1 MAIEEDCVP
10 GAQLM
15 ESMRAVGYSLPT
27 ALADIVDNSISALAS
42 SVAIHYSD
50 VADDPYI
57 AILDDGCG
65 MSPIEARRA
74 MQLAGNDS
82 LSERSGNDLGRFGLG
97 LKTASLSQCRKLTL
111 ITKRDG
117 KTTGL
122 VWDLDHLARSNG
134 WSLIVLS
141 DKELSKLPRFADLDA
156 QESGT
161 LVIWTV
167 LDRFH
172 AEGRL
177 LSIEID
183 SQMIEARHH
192 MSLIFHQFIGGQ
204 NNCKKTDISINGKIL
219 EALDPFL
226 SGARG
231 RQTTGKH
238 KITIEGKTI
247 DLQVFTLPFIN
258 KMSAKE
264 RDLAIAPGS
273 LRDSQGFYIYR
284 AGRLVIWGT
293 WFRLMPKTETTK
305 LTRVKVD
312 IPNSLDHLWALDIK
326 KSSAVP
332 PAEVRKQLRD
342 YASDMAEPSRKVFKY
357 RGIKPSDA
365 VQRIW
370 ELILERE
377 TFRYEINRTHPL
389 INHLAEGL
397 DKGSLQTLYDVLEM
411 LEGTFP
417 ANDLF
422 YRMSEDEVL
431 TPKDPDDDRLRLSIL
446 ALWRVTSSSKQSL
459 SDFIENI
466 LSNEPWNVLD
476 AIDLERW
483 MQEQPA
489 GVQNE

>member
-1 MAIEEDCVP
+1 
-10 GAQLM
+10 
-15 ESMRAVGYSLPT
+15 
-27 ALADIVDNSISALAS
+27 
-42 SVAIHYSD
+42 
-50 VADDPYI
+50 
-57 AILDDGCG
+57 
-65 MSPIEARRA
+65 
-74 MQLAGNDS
+74 
-82 LSERSGNDLGRFGLG
+82 
-97 LKTASLSQCRKLTL
+97 
-111 ITKRDG
+111 
-117 KTTGL
+117 
-122 VWDLDHLARSNG
+122 
-134 WSLIVLS
+134 
-141 DKELSKLPRFADLDA
+141 
-156 QESGT
+156 
-161 LVIWTV
+161 
-167 LDRFH
+167 
-172 AEGRL
+172 
-177 LSIEID
+177 
-183 SQMIEARHH
+183 
-192 MSLIFHQFIGGQ
+192 
-204 NNCKKTDISINGKIL
+204 
-219 EALDPFL
+219 
-226 SGARG
+226 
-231 RQTTGKH
+231 
-238 KITIEGKTI
+238 
-247 DLQVFTLPFIN
+247 
-258 KMSAKE
+258 
-264 RDLAIAPGS
+264 
-273 LRDSQGFYIYR
+273 
-284 AGRLVIWGT
+284 
-293 WFRLMPKTETTK
+293 MPKTETTK